1 MEWVETTGR
10 TVEEATE
17 AALDQLGVD
26 ETDAEL
32 VILAEPR
39 AGLFG
44 RMRGEARVRARVRPT
59 SPRPRASPQPPP
71 GPGCQGPKAGADCCR
86 GQGRW
91 ARREALSA
99 AHRVSSEAS
108 AETDVAL
115 TALADRGAMDGAA
128 NGASGGSRSGSQRS
142 RRRGSPGWRPA
153 WERCRS
159 SNFSGR
165 GRPGREQ
172 GHGNRCKS
180 TWRNEGA
187 QTARGKRR

>member
-59 SPRPRASPQPPP
+59 SPRPKRARSRR
-71 GPGCQGPKAGADCCR
+71 QGQDARVPKRAPTAAEAKE
-86 GQGRW
+86 RW
-91 ARREALSA
+91 ARRESTLGRPQGVVRSLG
-99 AHRVSSEAS
+99 R
-108 AETDVAL
+108 DG
-115 TALADRGAMDGAA
+115 RGIDGV
-128 NGASGGSRSGSQRS
+128 GRS
-142 RRRGSPGWRPA
+142 RCNGWRRERRLGWIEEWQSEEPEAGVAGWRPA